1 VTDGSTL
8 QKRSV
13 LISGHATSVSLEEE
27 FWVALKRVST
37 DREQSINELISELDR
52 NRVGNLSS
60 TIRVFVLRQFS
71 SEG

>member
-1 VTDGSTL
+1 MTDGSTL

>member
-1 VTDGSTL
+1 MTDGSTL
-8 QKRSV
+8 RKRSV

-60 TIRVFVLRQFS
+60 TIRVFILRQFS
-71 SEG
+71 NEE